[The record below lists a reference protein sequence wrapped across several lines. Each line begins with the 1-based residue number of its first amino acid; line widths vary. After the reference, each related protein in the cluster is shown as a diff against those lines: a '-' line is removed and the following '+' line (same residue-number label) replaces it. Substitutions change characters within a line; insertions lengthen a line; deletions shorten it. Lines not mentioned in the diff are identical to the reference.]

1 MGDPDTQRGES
12 GVGVVAPTSRN
23 IGEKRGTQCLV
34 FNQVVRGVKSVMS
47 VGVVVGELMA
57 VADVGSLWAEAERW
71 GPVVTGKRRG
81 EIAEAAF
88 LAKVA
93 SLGFTVSKTWGD
105 SDRYDFVVDG
115 GAGLRRVQVKSAHC
129 EGEDGGY
136 SFRTHDHGFR
146 AYCAEDI
153 DALVAYVVP
162 KDAWYVFPVKVFR
175 RLRSLK
181 LFPETKKKRSKFEKY
196 REGWESLRR

>member
-1 MGDPDTQRGES
+1 MS
-12 GVGVVAPTSRN
+12 
-23 IGEKRGTQCLV
+23 IGE
-34 FNQVVRGVKSVMS
+34 
-47 VGVVVGELMA
+47 VVGDLMA
-57 VADVGSLWAEAERW
+57 VADVGGLWAEAERW

-115 GAGLRRVQVKSAHC
+115 GAGLRRVQVKSAYC
-129 EGEDGGY
+129 IGEDGRY
-136 SFRTHDHGFR
+136 SFRTHDHALK
-146 AYCAEDI
+146 AYRGDEV

-162 KDAWYVFPVKVFR
+162 ENAWYVFPVKVFQ

-181 LFPETKKKRSKFEKY
+181 LFPETRKKRSKFEKY
-196 REGWESLRR
+196 REAWESLRK